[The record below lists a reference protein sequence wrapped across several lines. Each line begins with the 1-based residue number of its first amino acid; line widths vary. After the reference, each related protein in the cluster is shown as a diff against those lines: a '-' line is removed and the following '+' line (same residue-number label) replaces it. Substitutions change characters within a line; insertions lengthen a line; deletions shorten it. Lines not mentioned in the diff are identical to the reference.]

1 MANPYPWKHGNTSEN
16 TAAEL
21 DPRYETPLGAQEKAD
36 KAEQN
41 AKTYTDALDD
51 RFKDHA
57 ADQTVHVTQTDHNKL
72 DGIEWGAEV
81 NQNAFTVINGIPAN
95 AKMTEFKI
103 LQGIGIRVTQDPDDR
118 AITVTATGPVDID
131 PIPLSK
137 VYDAG
142 NSAYLDAGT
151 AAGNV
156 PVLDENGK
164 LDAVVVPAIAVTDTF
179 IVATQADMLALVA
192 ETGDVAVRTD
202 LSKSY
207 ILKGTDP
214 TLLANWQELLTP
226 MSPVQSV
233 AGKTGVVTL
242 TKADVGLSNVTNE
255 SKATMFTS
263 PALTGTPTA
272 PTAAAA
278 TNNTQ
283 VATTGYVKQQGYL
296 TWADF
301 PFTYVRSGLLTLPAS
316 PTVLD
321 VPITSVVEDSY
332 SMRSGNTVVIP
343 LDGWYSIN
351 LLATVQDLPATN
363 RLDLTINQNGTM
375 LTSRQVVGFG
385 AGAVTF
391 LGFEEQRYLAATDV
405 ITFKASQS
413 GAGTYS
419 LYNVHIRLTR
429 LGRRP

>member
-51 RFKDHA
+51 RFKAHA
-57 ADQTVHVTQTDHNKL
+57 ADQMVHVTQTDHNKL

-81 NQNAFTVINGIPAN
+81 NQNAYTVINGIPAN
-95 AKMTEFKI
+95 APMTELKI

-164 LDAVVVPAIAVTDTF
+164 LDAVVVPTIAVTDTF
-179 IVATQADMLALVA
+179 VVATQADMLALVA

-207 ILKGTDP
+207 ILKGADP
-214 TLLANWQELLTP
+214 TVLANWQELLTP

-283 VATTGYVKQQGYL
+283 LATTEFVKQQGYITAPTPIYITPAL
-296 TWADF
+296 LNGWVNFGGEEEIAGYYKDVLGFVHIKGT
-301 PFTYVRSGLLTLPAS
+301 VKSGTPAALVFTLPAGYR
-316 PTVLD
+316 PTSTIRNVINANEKFAAMT
-321 VPITSVVEDSY
+321 ITTDGSVYFS
-332 SMRSGNTVVIP
+332 
-343 LDGWYSIN
+343 
-351 LLATVQDLPATN
+351 
-363 RLDLTINQNGTM
+363 
-375 LTSRQVVGFG
+375 
-385 AGAVTF
+385 AGADNNFVSMSIPP
-391 LGFEEQRYLAATDV
+391 YV
-405 ITFKASQS
+405 
-413 GAGTYS
+413 GT
-419 LYNVHIRLTR
+419 
-429 LGRRP
+429 